1 MSPAQASGHH
11 CSELWMKHCDM
22 RTSTCNCTGQPAV
35 LTCNVHSLIPK
46 VVWG

>member
-22 RTSTCNCTGQPAV
+22 RTSNCTGQPAV
-35 LTCNVHSLIPK
+35 RTCNIPSLIPK
-46 VVWG
+46 VVWE